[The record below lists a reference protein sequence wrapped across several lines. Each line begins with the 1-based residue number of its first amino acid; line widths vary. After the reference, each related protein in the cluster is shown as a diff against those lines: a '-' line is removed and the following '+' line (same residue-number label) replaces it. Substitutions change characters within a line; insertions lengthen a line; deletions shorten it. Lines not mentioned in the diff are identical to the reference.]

1 MRIFNEEEYDVQL
14 VIFDEVVEHIAK
26 IDRVLRQPIGHL
38 LLVGASGVGKTTLSR
53 FVSWINGLK
62 VFQIKAGRNY
72 SLQNFDEDLREV
84 MKRSG
89 CKLEKITF
97 IFDESNV
104 LSVAFLERMN
114 ALLAS
119 GEVPGLFEGEEYTS
133 LINTYKEA
141 QGGSKVRDTDEE
153 IYHQFTKN
161 VQRNLHVVFTM
172 NPANPDFSNRT
183 ASSPAIFN
191 RCVIDWFGDWS

>member
-1 MRIFNEEEYDVQL
+1 M
-14 VIFDEVVEHIAK
+14 
-26 IDRVLRQPIGHL
+26 

-72 SLQNFDEDLREV
+72 SLDNFDDDLRYV
-84 MKRSG
+84 MKRAG
-89 CKLEKITF
+89 CKMEKITF

-119 GEVPGLFEGEEYTS
+119 GEVPGLFEGEEYIS
-133 LINTYKEA
+133 LINQYKEA
-141 QGGSKVRDTDEE
+141 
-153 IYHQFTKN
+153 
-161 VQRNLHVVFTM
+161 
-172 NPANPDFSNRT
+172 
-183 ASSPAIFN
+183 
-191 RCVIDWFGDWS
+191 

>member
-1 MRIFNEEEYDVQL
+1 M
-14 VIFDEVVEHIAK
+14 
-26 IDRVLRQPIGHL
+26 

-72 SLQNFDEDLREV
+72 SLANFDEDLRHV
-84 MKRSG
+84 MKRAG
-89 CKLEKITF
+89 CKMEKITF

-114 ALLAS
+114 ALLAG
-119 GEVPGLFEGEEYTS
+119 GEVPGLFEGEEFIS
-133 LINTYKEA
+133 LINTYKES
-141 QGGSKVRDTDEE
+141 QEGKVTETEDE
-153 IYHQFTKN
+153 IYELFTKN

-172 NPANPDFSNRT
+172 NPANSDFSNRT

-191 RCVIDWFGDWS
+191 RCVIDWFGDWPVSALYKVAQELTE